1 MECDIVNILE
11 EIKKEHDEFR
21 NLLKE
26 LNDTDPRYT
35 KERKAWGVKGRIWR
49 RKRKT
54 KEKDVI
60 NKITRG

>member
-35 KERKAWGVKGRIWR
+35 KERKA
-49 RKRKT
+49 
-54 KEKDVI
+54 
-60 NKITRG
+60 